1 MIRKGAASMSDPIAI
16 PPLAVA
22 GADLALET
30 HAMLPGGVTLALED
44 PASRWSLR
52 ARTAGTLAG
61 VIGRAVPERIGE
73 TLDGLACLGPDEW
86 LAELPAGTTL
96 PDGAGQAVSVVD
108 ISARGVVIRVEGA
121 NAARVLA
128 SGCPLDL
135 ERFAVGRAT
144 RTVFETVEVIV
155 WRERADLFRV
165 FVWRS
170 FAPWLWHALQAV
182 QL

>member
-1 MIRKGAASMSDPIAI
+1 MSDAIAI

-22 GADLALET
+22 GTDLVLET
-30 HAMLPGGVTLALED
+30 HAVLPRGVTLALEEMG
-44 PASRWSLR
+44 SRWSLR
-52 ARTAGTLAG
+52 ARKAEALAA
-61 VIGRAVPERIGE
+61 VIGRAVPTRIGE
-73 TLDGLACLGPDEW
+73 TLDGLVCLGPDEW
-86 LAELPAGTTL
+86 LADLPAGASL
-96 PDGAGQAVSVVD
+96 PDGAGQPVSVVD
-108 ISARGVVIRVEGA
+108 IAARGVVIRVAGA

-128 SGCPLDL
+128 AGCPLDL

-155 WRERADLFRV
+155 WREGADLFRV

-170 FAPWLWHALQAV
+170 FAPWLWHALKAV